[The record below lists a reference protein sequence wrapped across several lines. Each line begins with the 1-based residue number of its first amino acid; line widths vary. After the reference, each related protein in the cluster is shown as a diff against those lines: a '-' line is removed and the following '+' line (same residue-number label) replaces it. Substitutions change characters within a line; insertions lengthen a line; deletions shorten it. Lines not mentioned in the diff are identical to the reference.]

1 MMATNMKFCRQL
13 RNHGTELWRV
23 AFIDY
28 LLRKRESSPP
38 TSADDSS
45 CCPFVD
51 SLVSSKIYTIL
62 HGGWRL
68 NNSLLIAHLERKICF
83 IFYKYFRAF
92 PISSTSAYSLHLL
105 RYSCV
110 AVGSTDK
117 RFQEAGSPQI
127 VDESKYIR
135 SLYIIQKMRYHIAH
149 ASADVY
155 YILAP
160 IMLRAIAIKT
170 FRITYLNITN
180 WIMDFH
186 DSSLF
191 LDFCFEISG
200 QLAARPLSLCC
211 PKDTDKKK
219 VSGAGSC
226 SGNRCHRFRSF
237 Q

>member
-1 MMATNMKFCRQL
+1 MADGDWIT
-13 RNHGTELWRV
+13 
-23 AFIDY
+23 
-28 LLRKRESSPP
+28 
-38 TSADDSS
+38 
-45 CCPFVD
+45 
-51 SLVSSKIYTIL
+51 
-62 HGGWRL
+62 
-68 NNSLLIAHLERKICF
+68 LLIWREKSVSFIINIFVRFRFHPPPLILSIYLGIVALQSDRLTNASRKLEVLRLSMKVNTSGHYILSRKC
-83 IFYKYFRAF
+83 
-92 PISSTSAYSLHLL
+92 
-105 RYSCV
+105 
-110 AVGSTDK
+110 
-117 RFQEAGSPQI
+117 
-127 VDESKYIR
+127 
-135 SLYIIQKMRYHIAH
+135 YHIVH

-170 FRITYLNITN
+170 FWITYLNTTN

-219 VSGAGSC
+219 VLGAGSC